1 MNELKC
7 CPFCGG
13 EAEVAYSNDNHK
25 QPYIR
30 CKFGV
35 TENPKC
41 PASNMYQW
49 QFRSLDEAIKAW
61 NTRTPM
67 DNIVEKLEEREKYL
81 ENAMKESHE
90 KGYSSSEAKAMNER
104 VAIRYAINIVK
115 KEINNGL
122 E

>member
-1 MNELKC
+1 MSELKY

-49 QFRSLDEAIKAW
+49 QFHSLDEAIKAW
-61 NTRTPM
+61 NTRAPM
-67 DNIVEKLEEREKYL
+67 ANIVEKLEKLKMRYFLTLANTGDDKNDFAY
-81 ENAMKESHE
+81 ENVGNALDH
-90 KGYSSSEAKAMNER
+90 
-104 VAIRYAINIVK
+104 AINIVK
-115 KEINNGL
+115 QEINNGL

>member
-1 MNELKC
+1 MSELKY

-49 QFRSLDEAIKAW
+49 QFHSLDEAIKAW

-67 DNIVEKLEEREKYL
+67 DNIVEKLEELKKPPFIDTSYHTGFVCGV
-81 ENAMKESHE
+81 N
-90 KGYSSSEAKAMNER
+90 YS
-104 VAIRYAINIVK
+104 INIVK
-115 KEINNGL
+115 QEINNGL

>member
-1 MNELKC
+1 MSELKC

-13 EAEVAYSNDNHK
+13 EAYTDK
-25 QPYIR
+25 IGKPLFTIR
-30 CKFGV
+30 CTNINCYCEISK
-35 TENPKC
+35 N
-41 PASNMYQW
+41 
-49 QFRSLDEAIKAW
+49 SLEDAISAW

-67 DNIVEKLEEREKYL
+67 ANIVEKLEEREKYL

-90 KGYSSSEAKAMNER
+90 NGHRFSEEKAMNER

-115 KEINNGL
+115 QEINNGL